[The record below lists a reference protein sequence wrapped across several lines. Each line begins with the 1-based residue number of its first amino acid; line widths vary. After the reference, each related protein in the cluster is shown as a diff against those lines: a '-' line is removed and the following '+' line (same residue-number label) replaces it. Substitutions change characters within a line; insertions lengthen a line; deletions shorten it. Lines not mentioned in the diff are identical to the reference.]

1 MTTKR
6 KLRNGDVE
14 AEAFMEK
21 LTGGPLTFG
30 RMIRSIRLSEDMTQ
44 AECAKLLG
52 VTKQHLS
59 DVERDVRSVS
69 PERAARWAEALGHAP
84 EQFIAQAVEDVL
96 TRAGMLYR
104 VVCEISAEEDPAQL
118 LTAQSPTPNS
128 EAVWA
133 WGQSAGRSARS
144 GILLMQCSARAAMV
158 RLGLT
163 PKLAETI

>member
-104 VVCEISAEEDPAQL
+104 VKI
-118 LTAQSPTPNS
+118 
-128 EAVWA
+128 EAA
-133 WGQSAGRSARS
+133 
-144 GILLMQCSARAAMV
+144 
-158 RLGLT
+158 
-163 PKLAETI
+163 